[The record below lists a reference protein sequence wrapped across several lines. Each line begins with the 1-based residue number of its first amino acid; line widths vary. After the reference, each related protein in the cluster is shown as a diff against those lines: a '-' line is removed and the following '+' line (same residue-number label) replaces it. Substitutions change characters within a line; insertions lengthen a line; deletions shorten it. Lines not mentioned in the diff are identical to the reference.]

1 MSDPDAKYLEV
12 FGTWLRSLADD
23 ARALA
28 EVLSAQEQPEAVRRP
43 VAAALNY
50 LFKSL
55 DLIDDGIEGLGFVDD
70 AIVMRVA
77 VARIPADVLAADG
90 VPAVVRKLAGHL
102 DLIRDFLGEDYARL
116 EAFVD
121 GLMQLSVR
129 GRSVDDVLQD
139 PRVCEELVGD
149 VVGWAN
155 RYETP
160 SLGQDGKNAV
170 KLRAFL
176 SAKLG
181 AGADAAP

>member
-1 MSDPDAKYLEV
+1 MSEQDAKYLEV
-12 FGTWLRSLADD
+12 FGTWLRSLAED

-28 EVLSAQEQPEAVRRP
+28 DVLSVEEQPEAVRRP

-70 AIVMRVA
+70 ALVLRVT
-77 VARIPADVLAADG
+77 VSRIPAEALEGEGA
-90 VPAVVRKLAGHL
+90 PAVLSKLASHV
-102 DLIRDFLGEDYARL
+102 DLIRSFLEADYGRL

-121 GLMQLSVR
+121 SLMHLSVR
-129 GRSVDDVLQD
+129 GRSVDDVLGD
-139 PRVCEELVGD
+139 PQAREELVGD
-149 VVGWAN
+149 VIAWAN

-176 SAKLG
+176 SAKL
-181 AGADAAP
+181 APQQ